1 MTSHRVRQGGSKPQ
15 PGEPGRGRRLLIAL
29 ALNVGVTAAQ
39 VVGGLIS
46 GSLSLL
52 ADAAHNGSDAVS
64 LGIAYVAWRLGRRPA
79 DARHTFG
86 HRRAETIGALINLTT
101 LLVIGLYLLYRAV
114 DRFLAPEP
122 VQGWTMV
129 IVGAIAFLE
138 DAASVCVLRHDRG
151 NLNVRSA
158 IIHLV
163 ADTLSTLGVIVGGTL
178 ILLAGL
184 TWIDPAVT
192 ALIALYVLVHGSR
205 EIRRA
210 ISALMDTAP
219 AGLDVGEVTE
229 AMARVDGVDVV
240 HHVHL
245 WQPDEERVAL
255 EAHVGVSERDLAA
268 AGAIRDRIKQLLR
281 ERFRVDHVTVELEY
295 AQETGHEPT
304 LLPGE

>member
-1 MTSHRVRQGGSKPQ
+1 MTSQRENYGGSGPRS
-15 PGEPGRGRRLLIAL
+15 GESGRGKRLLVAL
-29 ALNVGVTAAQ
+29 VLNLGITAAQ
-39 VVGGLIS
+39 VVGALVS

-64 LGIAYVAWRLGRRPA
+64 LGIAYGAWRLGGRPA

-101 LLVIGLYLLYRAV
+101 LLVIGLYLIYRAV

-129 IVGAIAFLE
+129 IVGGIAFLE
-138 DAASVCVLRHDRG
+138 DAASVYVLRHDRG

-163 ADTLSTLGVIVGGTL
+163 ADTLSTIGVIVGGAL

-184 TWIDPAVT
+184 TWIDPAIT
-192 ALIALYVLVHGSR
+192 ALIALYVIVYGYR
-205 EIRRA
+205 EMRRA
-210 ISALMDTAP
+210 IGAIMDSAPRDLS
-219 AGLDVGEVTE
+219 VGEVAE
-229 AMARVDGVDVV
+229 AIAAVDGVDVV

-268 AGAIRDRIKQLLR
+268 AGVIRDRIKRLLR
-281 ERFRVDHVTVELEY
+281 ERFQVDHATVELEH
-295 AQETGHEPT
+295 APETEHEPK
-304 LLPGE
+304 LLAGE